1 MPASMMAISLSS
13 FARNWLRI
21 VQSSKRARRLPP
33 HTHVFTM
40 LVIAGSMPPRLNP
53 NEVGSK
59 KALCG
64 FLWKAGGVSVLI
76 SDLRIDGKLRK

>member
-1 MPASMMAISLSS
+1 
-13 FARNWLRI
+13 
-21 VQSSKRARRLPP
+21 
-33 HTHVFTM
+33 M

-53 NEVGSK
+53 NEVRSK

-64 FLWKAGGVSVLI
+64 LLWKAGGVSVLI